1 MRSFALVLLACTGCD
16 LLFDIHSI
24 PVVAGDGGG
33 DSRNNDADLGP
44 PHCSP
49 ITMLADDFHVDDL
62 STMWPGTTTLSANV
76 IEVSGGQA
84 LIENYSADSYATLD
98 AGRYFDLREHYL
110 SVRITDNGAMDMA
123 DFVSLGLDSEVA
135 GFAATFTRNNATM
148 TFTEFTPTRELPI
161 VSFTYDANDDEYLR
175 VGVIGGALVF
185 ETSPN
190 AVSWT
195 RQATI
200 TDGSGFT
207 FVHPSIQ
214 AHRGISSPEF
224 TVYVD
229 DVDGGTPSGAA
240 CPIARLHDDFSGAL
254 LGEEWARSEMY
265 GGTLT
270 LVGGIVDAQT
280 TGVASKVSLGPST
293 VYDLSNGAISVEI
306 PQIIADATDNRVTLM
321 VVSGIGDSTE
331 MTENN
336 GTLSANAQLSTS
348 SAPMVL
354 LPYDPVQ
361 MRWWRIANRP
371 AGMTWE
377 VSPDGA
383 SWMALDAPFPMGGID
398 RCDIS
403 IVVESASGVVGHT
416 QFDNVDLP

>member
-24 PVVAGDGGG
+24 PAAAGDGGG
-33 DSRNNDADLGP
+33 DSAKNDADPGP

-62 STMWPGTTTLSANV
+62 STTWAGSSTLAANV
-76 IEVSGGQA
+76 IDVSGGQA
-84 LIENYSADSYATLD
+84 LIENVSVDSYATLD
-98 AGRYFDLREHYL
+98 PGRYFDLREHYF
-110 SVRITDNGAMDMA
+110 SVRITDNGMMDMA
-123 DFVSLGLDSEVA
+123 DYVSLGIDSEVA
-135 GFAATFTRNNATM
+135 GFGATFTRDNKSM
-148 TFTEFTPTRELPI
+148 TFNLLTPAADTPVLT
-161 VSFTYDANDDEYLR
+161 FLYDANDDQYLR
-175 VGVIGGALVF
+175 VGVIAGALVF

-190 AVSWT
+190 AISWT
-195 RQATI
+195 RQSTI

-207 FVHPSIQ
+207 YVHPSIQ

-240 CPIARLHDDFSGAL
+240 CAIAQLRDDFSGAM
-254 LGEEWARSEMY
+254 LGEKWARSEMY

-270 LVGGIVDAQT
+270 LAGGIADAQT
-280 TGVASKVSLGPST
+280 SGAASKVSLGPST

-306 PQIIADATDNRVTLM
+306 PQMIADSALNRVTLR
-321 VVSGIGDSTE
+321 VVSGIGDSTV

-336 GTLSANAQLSTS
+336 GTLSASAQLSTS
-348 SAPMVL
+348 SAPMVVS
-354 LPYDPVQ
+354 PYDPVQ
-361 MRWWRIANRP
+361 MRWWRIANQP

-383 SWMALDAPFPMGGID
+383 SWTALNAPFPMGGID

-403 IVVESASGVVGHT
+403 IAVESDSGVVGHT
-416 QFDNVDLP
+416 RFDNVDLP